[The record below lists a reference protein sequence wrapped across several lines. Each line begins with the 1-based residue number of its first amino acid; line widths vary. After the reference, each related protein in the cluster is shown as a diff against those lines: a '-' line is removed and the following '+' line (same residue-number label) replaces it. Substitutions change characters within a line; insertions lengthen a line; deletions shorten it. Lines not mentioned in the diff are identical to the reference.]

1 MDNSPSVA
9 KPAEQ
14 GRARFAVVVVIVAIL
29 FYIMVIRGTQFF
41 LVPTGSMV
49 PTLVPG
55 DRIVTQRSASYTRGD
70 IVVVPDE
77 AEGGFLVKRVAGVGG
92 DAVGVRD
99 GALYLNG
106 EYASEPYLREPMGY
120 ILAPPIV
127 VPEGHLFLLGDN
139 RNESDDSH
147 LRRETWPEDSVVGR
161 VVWRYFPWPAFGP
174 IAGYPLMSI
183 KEL

>member
-1 MDNSPSVA
+1 MEGAPAES
-9 KPAEQ
+9 KPANQ
-14 GRARFAVVVVIVAIL
+14 GRARFAVVVVVVAIL

-41 LVPTGSMV
+41 LVPTGSMI

-55 DRIVTQRSASYTRGD
+55 DRIVTQRSASYERGD

-77 AEGGFLVKRVAGVGG
+77 AEGGFLVKRVAAVGG
-92 DAVGVRD
+92 DSVGVRD

-147 LRRETWPEDSVVGR
+147 LRRETWPAETVVGL

-174 IAGYPLMSI
+174 VAGYPLRNI
-183 KEL
+183 QEL

>member
-1 MDNSPSVA
+1 MTLDSG
-9 KPAEQ
+9 KPKPGTV
-14 GRARFAVVVVIVAIL
+14 GRARFSVVVVLVAIL
-29 FYIMVIRGTQFF
+29 FYIMVVRGTQFF
-41 LVPTGSMV
+41 LVPTGSMI

-55 DRIVTQRSASYTRGD
+55 DRIVTQRSGEYRRGD

-77 AEGGFLVKRVAGVGG
+77 EEGGFLVKRVAGVGG
-92 DAVGVRD
+92 DAVSVRD

-120 ILAPPIV
+120 MIHPPIT

-147 LRRETWPEDSVVGR
+147 LRRETWPTENVVG
-161 VVWRYFPWPAFGP
+161 VVRWRYFPWAKFG
-174 IAGYPLMSI
+174 AVTGYPLRSI
-183 KEL
+183 PEL